1 MAETKKG
8 GLELL
13 NQHKES
19 AVEIYIYTIKDEEG
33 ILVYQEWVQ
42 DGEVIDST
50 LTSKDGET
58 IWDEDI
64 IERVHDFIDQCMQN
78 GTIGS

>member
-1 MAETKKG
+1 MAETKQG

-13 NQHKES
+13 NHQKEE
-19 AVEIYIYTIKDEEG
+19 AVEIHIYTIKDEEG

-42 DGEVIDST
+42 GGSVIDSA
-50 LTSKDGET
+50 LRSKDGET

-64 IERVHDFIDQCMQN
+64 IERVHNFIDQCMQD

>member
-42 DGEVIDST
+42 DGEVIDSS
-50 LTSKDGET
+50 LRSKDGET

-64 IERVHDFIDQCMQN
+64 IERVHDFIDQCMQD

>member
-42 DGEVIDST
+42 DGEVIEST

-64 IERVHDFIDQCMQN
+64 IERVHDFIDQCMQD

>member
-1 MAETKKG
+1 MAETKQG
-8 GLELL
+8 GMELL

>member
-1 MAETKKG
+1 MAETKQG

-33 ILVYQEWVQ
+33 ILVYQEWIQ
-42 DGEVIDST
+42 GGSVIDSA
-50 LTSKDGET
+50 LKSKDGET

-64 IERVHDFIDQCMQN
+64 IGRVHDFIDQCMQD